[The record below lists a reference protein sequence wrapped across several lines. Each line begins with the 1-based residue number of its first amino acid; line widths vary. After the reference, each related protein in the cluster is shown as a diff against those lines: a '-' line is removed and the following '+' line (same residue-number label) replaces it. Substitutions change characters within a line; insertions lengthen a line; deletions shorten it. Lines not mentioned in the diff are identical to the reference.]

1 MNQIKDKTSKIYMI
15 RFLQQNLTAR
25 KNNQRQTREMTM
37 NQQNNLL
44 ENCKRLN

>member
-1 MNQIKDKTSKIYMI
+1 MNKIKDKTSKIYMI
-15 RFLQQNLTAR
+15 QFLQQNLMA
-25 KNNQRQTREMTM
+25 KKDNQRQTREMTM